1 MTDSDSSPT
10 AFSSLGLPH
19 FLLTSLT
26 DLGYE
31 AATPIQVET
40 IPAMLSGQDVVGIAQ
55 TGTGKT
61 AAFALPSLASLDFE
75 TVLPQILVLCPT
87 RELSMQV
94 ADAFR
99 SYAQRSKG
107 CRVVALCG
115 GNDMRQQLKQ
125 LREGVHVIVATP
137 GRLLDHLNRKSADFS
152 QIKTVVLDEADE
164 MLRMGF
170 IDDVDEIL
178 SKTPKGRRVA
188 LFSATMPPRIR
199 QIASVH
205 LVDPVEV
212 AIASQATTNTNI
224 EQFYWLVKGTNKLDA
239 LARFMMV
246 EDTQGVLIF
255 VRTRESTSAIAD
267 QLRQRGFNASPLN
280 GDIDQ
285 KTRIKTVEQLR
296 DGRLDVVVA
305 TDVAARGLD
314 VERITH
320 VINYDIPFDRE
331 SYVHRIG
338 RTGRAGRTGK
348 AILFVAPRERRMLNN
363 IENVTKQKIKPIDLP
378 TYADIDAKAKER
390 LLNKLRGAME
400 APAHPKANDAVEQ
413 LVNDGHSHKD
423 IALALAGMIMDGVE
437 PPAEPSKPRS
447 SRADAEPKPSRDP
460 RSEPR
465 PLKDKHGKEREVPL
479 SYTVKE
485 LGRARPLEE
494 HPDVVME
501 RFWLGVG
508 KKQSVKPSEIM
519 GAIANEA
526 GIEGEFIGKIN
537 IFEHY
542 ATIDLPEG
550 MPKQI
555 LKHLKKT
562 RVKGTNLGIVRV
574 VDSLSA

>member
-1 MTDSDSSPT
+1 MTDSDSTPT

-19 FLLTSLT
+19 FLLNSLT

-31 AATPIQVET
+31 AATPIQAET

-61 AAFALPSLASLDFE
+61 AAFALPSLACLDFDA
-75 TVLPQILVLCPT
+75 VVPQILVLCPT

-99 SYAQRSKG
+99 SYAKRSKG

-178 SKTPKGRRVA
+178 SQTPKGRRVA

-199 QIASVH
+199 EIASVH

-212 AIASQATTNTNI
+212 SISSQATTNTNI
-224 EQFYWLVKGTNKLDA
+224 EQCYWLVKGTNKLDA
-239 LARFMMV
+239 LTRFMAV
-246 EDTQGVLIF
+246 EDTQGVIIF

-285 KTRIKTVEQLR
+285 KTRIKTVEQLK
-296 DGRLDVVVA
+296 DGRLDIVVA

-338 RTGRAGRTGK
+338 RTGRAGRAGK
-348 AILFVAPRERRMLNN
+348 AILFVAPRERRMLHN
-363 IENVTKQKIKPIDLP
+363 IEKVTKQKIQAIELP
-378 TYADIDAKAKER
+378 TFGEIDAKARER
-390 LLNKLRGAME
+390 LINKLRDVMV
-400 APAHPKANDAVEQ
+400 APAHPKANDAVKQ
-413 LVNDGHSHKD
+413 LVNEGHSHHD
-423 IALALAGMIMDGVE
+423 IALALAGMIMDG
-437 PPAEPSKPRS
+437 AEPS
-447 SRADAEPKPSRDP
+447 AEPRQSRKTHTDGDQKPSRDA
-460 RSEPR
+460 RKEPR
-465 PLKDKHGKEREVPL
+465 PLKDKNGKEREVPL

-550 MPKQI
+550 MPKPI

-562 RVKGTNLGIVRV
+562 RVRGTNLGIVRV
-574 VDSLSA
+574 VDSNSA

>member
-1 MTDSDSSPT
+1 MTDSDNSPT
-10 AFSSLGLPH
+10 AFTSLGLPH
-19 FLLTSLT
+19 FLLNSLT

-31 AATPIQVET
+31 AATPIQAET
-40 IPAMLSGQDVVGIAQ
+40 IPAMLNGQDVVGIAQ

-61 AAFALPSLASLDFE
+61 AAFALPSLASLDFDSA
-75 TVLPQILVLCPT
+75 VPQILVLCPT

-99 SYAQRSKG
+99 SYAKRSKG
-107 CRVVALCG
+107 CKVVALCG

-125 LREGVHVIVATP
+125 LRGGVHVIVATP

-178 SKTPKGRRVA
+178 AQTPKGRRVA

-199 QIASVH
+199 EIASVH
-205 LVDPVEV
+205 LVEPLEV
-212 AIASQATTNTNI
+212 SIASQATTNTNI
-224 EQFYWLVKGTNKLDA
+224 EQCYWLVKGTNKLDA
-239 LARFMMV
+239 LTRFMAV
-246 EDTQGVLIF
+246 EDSQGVIIF

-285 KTRIKTVEQLR
+285 KTRIKTVEQLK
-296 DGRLDVVVA
+296 DGRLDIVVA

-314 VERITH
+314 VERVTH

-338 RTGRAGRTGK
+338 RTGRAGRAGK
-348 AILFVAPRERRMLNN
+348 AILFVAPRERRMLHN
-363 IENVTKQKIKPIDLP
+363 IEKVTKQKIQPIDLP
-378 TYADIDAKAKER
+378 THVQIDAKARER
-390 LLNKLRGAME
+390 LVNKLRDAMD
-400 APAHPKANDAVEQ
+400 APAHPKANDAVQQ
-413 LVNDGHSHKD
+413 LVKDGHSHKD
-423 IALALAGMIMDGVE
+423 IALALAGMVMDGVE
-437 PPAEPSKPRS
+437 PPAEEAKPKS
-447 SRADAEPKPSRDP
+447 HADFEQKPSRES
-460 RSEPR
+460 RKEPR

-550 MPKQI
+550 MPKPI

-562 RVKGTNLGIVRV
+562 RVRGTNLGIVRV
-574 VDSLSA
+574 VDSYSA